1 MKLFA
6 RYNRINI
13 TATILIFVFGSI
25 AFYFV
30 LQYVLVRQLDETL
43 RGEQQE
49 IVEFVKLHNQLPDIQ
64 NTKHQWI
71 TLQPTMFMQG
81 RSRAKSILVY
91 NKREDEQEWIRQLN
105 FTVNTSTGM
114 YSITVNKSE
123 TETEE
128 LLKGIILVTI
138 GMIGVILLFNYLI
151 NRKMVTRLWQPF
163 YNTIASIK
171 EYHISSQQPLQLA
184 KEPID
189 EINLLNE
196 SLNQMTHRIHRDF
209 HALRSF
215 TENASHEM
223 QTPLAVIRS
232 KVDTL
237 LQETEGR
244 KETIQQLLSIEDATH
259 RLSKLHQSLL
269 LLTRLENCQFLFD
282 EPVDLENI
290 IETKSEER
298 KELLQAKNLSLQLNS
313 VPVTLNFHPHLA
325 EMLITNLMN
334 NAIRYTP
341 EGGSILI
348 QLTTRQLTISNT
360 AIGET
365 LDTTRLFERFYKT
378 DPASEGTGLGL
389 AIIKQICNAAG
400 FTIAYQLTNGKHQ
413 FTIQFIS

>member
-49 IVEFVKLHNQLPDIQ
+49 IVEFVKSHNQLPDIQ
-64 NTKHQWI
+64 NTRHQWI
-71 TLQPTMFMQG
+71 TIAPAIDMQR

-105 FTVNTSTGM
+105 FTVNTSTGI

-138 GMIGVILLFNYLI
+138 GMIGFILLFNYLI
-151 NRKMVTRLWQPF
+151 NRKLVTRLWQPF

-189 EINLLNE
+189 EINLLND
-196 SLNQMTHRIHRDF
+196 SLNQMTQRIHSDF

-269 LLTRLENCQFLFD
+269 LLTRLENRQFLFD
-282 EPVDLENI
+282 EPIDLKYI

-298 KELLQAKNLSLQLNS
+298 KELLQAKNLSLQLNCVS
-313 VPVTLNFHPHLA
+313 VTLNFHPHLA

-360 AIGET
+360 ATGDA

-400 FTIAYQLTNGKHQ
+400 FTIAYQLTEGKHQ

>member
-71 TLQPTMFMQG
+71 TLQPAMFMQG

-105 FTVNTSTGM
+105 FTVHTSTGM

-138 GMIGVILLFNYLI
+138 GMIGFILLFNYLI
-151 NRKMVTRLWQPF
+151 NRKLVTRLWQPF

-189 EINLLNE
+189 EINLLND
-196 SLNQMTHRIHRDF
+196 SLNQMTQRIHSDF

-298 KELLQAKNLSLQLNS
+298 KELLQAKNLSLQLNCER
-313 VPVTLNFHPHLA
+313 VTLNFHPHLA

-360 AIGET
+360 ATGEA

-400 FTIAYQLTNGKHQ
+400 FTIAYRLTEGKHQ